1 MIEVEGLQVPRG
13 GFALR
18 ADLRVGPGEICAVIG
33 PSGAGKSTLLE
44 AIAGF
49 APPSAGTIRVAG
61 RDLGDAPPS
70 DRPVTL
76 LFQDHNLFP
85 HLDLRRNLGL
95 GLRGGL
101 RLSAA
106 DDMRIEA
113 ALAETGLAGL
123 SARRP
128 DELSG
133 GQRRRA
139 ALARAL
145 LRDRPVLLLDEPF
158 EGLGPALREELGD
171 LIAAKT
177 AERGLAALMVTH
189 DPDDARRIAATVAPC
204 LDGRIKGAR
213 PTAEALDRPD
223 AALAAYLGRR

>member
-1 MIEVEGLQVPRG
+1 MIEIEGLDVPRG
-13 GFALR
+13 RFSLH
-18 ADLRVGPGEICAVIG
+18 ADLTVGPGEVCAVIG

-49 APPSAGTIRVAG
+49 AAPAAGTIRVGG
-61 RDLGDAPPS
+61 REVQAAPPS
-70 DRPVTL
+70 DRPATL
-76 LFQDHNLFP
+76 LFQEHNLFP
-85 HLDLRRNLGL
+85 HLDLTRNLGL

-101 RLSAA
+101 SLSGDDRAA
-106 DDMRIEA
+106 IDA
-113 ALAETGLAGL
+113 ALAETGLGGMGD
-123 SARRP
+123 RRP

-158 EGLGPALREELGD
+158 EGLGPALRVDLGE

-177 AERGLAALMVTH
+177 AERGLCTLLVTH
-189 DPDDARRIAATVAPC
+189 EPQDARRIARRVAPC
-204 LDGRIKGAR
+204 LDGRIAGAL
-213 PTAEALDRPD
+213 PTAEALDPQDGPLRS
-223 AALAAYLGRR
+223 YL